1 MQRPPEVSVILP
13 TSDRPELLVRA
24 VESILR
30 QTLVDFELLIVDNN
44 RIAPPV
50 VKNGG
55 LADALT
61 DSRVRV
67 IPAENARNAAMAR
80 NAGLAAACGAWITF
94 LDDDDWYRADKLAA
108 QHALAT
114 ATRAPL
120 VLCGYELVWPHRRRR
135 RQLDR
140 DRFVGDEIITHAA
153 LGAPMFFHVRD
164 GDLRFD
170 ERLSAG
176 EDMLYAL
183 QFIQSHAVTQLP
195 SVAEPL
201 VMVTQ
206 RADDHGVHSNKEAVW
221 RAYQR
226 TCFAARPGFS
236 REARRAFLAK
246 GRIERAMGGHG
257 GTTELLRSLWA
268 VLRSPLPRKWRLAAF
283 AIDARLRR

>member
-13 TSDRPELLVRA
+13 TCDRPELLGRA

-44 RIAPPV
+44 RTAPPV
-50 VKNGG
+50 AKNPG
-55 LADALT
+55 LAGAFIDP
-61 DSRVRV
+61 RVR
-67 IPAENARNAAMAR
+67 IIQAGNARNAAMAR
-80 NAGLAAACGAWITF
+80 NAGLAAARGAWITF
-94 LDDDDWYRADKLAA
+94 LDDDDWYRPDKLAA
-108 QHALAT
+108 QHTLAT
-114 ATRAPL
+114 ATCAPL
-120 VLCGYELVWPHRRRR
+120 VLCGYELVWPHRRRS
-135 RQLDR
+135 RQVDR
-140 DRFVGDEIITHAA
+140 DRFVGDEIVTHAA

-195 SVAEPL
+195 SVAQPL

-206 RADDHGVHSNKEAVW
+206 RTDNRGVHSNKEAVW

-226 TCFAARPGFS
+226 TCFAARSGFS

-246 GRIERAMGGHG
+246 GRVERAMGGHG
-257 GTTELLRSLWA
+257 GTTDLLRSLWV

-283 AIDARLRR
+283 AILVRLRR